1 MWSRPLMMASL
12 DRFVAFVLSALLAVQ
27 VAAAFL
33 PAAGSAIDD
42 DGSFSLILCTSD
54 GTRTITLAADD
65 SGDVPPAAP
74 SNPNGHC
81 PFCILSAD
89 IPACDFAPAVVAR
102 VTTRLN
108 YRDNATSQTHGRISE
123 RPNAIRAPPF
133 TI

>member
-12 DRFVAFVLSALLAVQ
+12 DRLMAFVLSVLLAVQ
-27 VAAAFL
+27 VAVAFL
-33 PAAGSAIDD
+33 PVSSATAQN
-42 DGSFSLILCTSD
+42 DGGFSLILCTGD

>member
-54 GTRTITLAADD
+54 GTRTITLPAEET
-65 SGDVPPAAP
+65 GNGPPAAP
-74 SNPNGHC
+74 ADLNGHC
-81 PFCILSAD
+81 PLCILSAD

-102 VTTRLN
+102 VTTRLT
-108 YRDNATSQTHGRISE
+108 YRDNATSQTRGRIAE

-133 TI
+133 AI